1 MEKRKFGWPL
11 LLIAVGVIFLLK
23 NLGLIDLNIYELLF
37 SWPMILVAL
46 GIVQLVDRSYV
57 SGFILLFLGS
67 VFMLPRLDII
77 QYGVMRVFWPII
89 LIVIGTALLFRR
101 RGISSSAEHYRM
113 NPNPTD
119 AQTGKHA
126 AGAPIDANGFV
137 RIDTLFSSS
146 KTCLTDPV
154 FRGAVLSCTFG
165 GIDLDLRSCSLEAP
179 EVSIDIDCTFGGI
192 TLRLPPTWRVESRIK
207 STFGGFDDKRPYPTG
222 GTAAAHVVII
232 RGSATFS
239 GVELR

>member
-89 LIVIGTALLFRR
+89 LIVIGAALLFRR

-165 GIDLDLRSCSLEAP
+165 GIDLDLRSCSLEAS

-207 STFGGFDDKRPYPTG
+207 STFGGFDDKRPYPPG
-222 GTAAAHVVII
+222 GTTAAHVVII

>member
-1 MEKRKFGWPL
+1 MERRKLGWPVMLILVGILFL
-11 LLIAVGVIFLLK
+11 LRNLGVIDFEMFQVFM
-23 NLGLIDLNIYELLF
+23 Y
-37 SWPMILVAL
+37 WPMILVAI
-46 GIVQLVDRSYV
+46 GIVQLIDRSYV

-67 VFMLPRLDII
+67 VFMLPRLEVI
-77 QYGVMRVFWPII
+77 QYGAMRVFWPVA
-89 LIVIGTALLFRR
+89 LIVIGGALIFRR
-101 RGISSSAEHYRM
+101 RGVSPSARHYRTD
-113 NPNPTD
+113 PNPTD
-119 AQTGKHA
+119 AQTGKQA
-126 AGAPIDANGFV
+126 AGTPIDANGFV

-146 KTCLTDPV
+146 KTILTDPI

-165 GIDLDLRSCSLEAP
+165 GIDLDLRSASLEAP

-207 STFGGFDDKRPYPTG
+207 STFGGFDDKRPYPPG
-222 GTAAAHVVII
+222 GTAPDHVVII